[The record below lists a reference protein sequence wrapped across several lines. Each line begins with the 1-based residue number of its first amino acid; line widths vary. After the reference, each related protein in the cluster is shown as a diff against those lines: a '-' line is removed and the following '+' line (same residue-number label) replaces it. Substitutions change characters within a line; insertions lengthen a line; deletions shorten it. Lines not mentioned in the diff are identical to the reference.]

1 MDPGLVQEWYATRDF
16 KRVED
21 YMYVAW
27 CVQLSGV
34 SRLQKCRKWQA
45 QQAGKGK
52 EKETEMEIDP

>member
-21 YMYVAW
+21 YVAQ

-34 SRLQKCRKWQA
+34 SRLQKRRKWQA